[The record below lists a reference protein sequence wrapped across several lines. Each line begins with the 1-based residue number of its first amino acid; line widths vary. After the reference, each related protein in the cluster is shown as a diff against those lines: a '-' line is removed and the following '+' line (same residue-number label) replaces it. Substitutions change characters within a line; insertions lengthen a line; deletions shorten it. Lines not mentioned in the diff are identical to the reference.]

1 MDIIK
6 ATADNFDEKVLKSDK
21 PVIVDFWASWCGPCQ
36 MMAKVIDAIAEERDD
51 IAVAKVN
58 VDEESALAQKYRVT
72 SIPMIALFEGGV
84 LKETSVGF
92 MDKESLIKALGL

>member
-72 SIPMIALFEGGV
+72 SIPMIGLFEGGV